1 MKAFPRAW
9 LCFGLLSTLALGQI
23 PDTMSFTIR
32 NWISGGFDEI
42 LVSADGVLAVQTGG
56 GSLFRSLDT
65 GKSWRPFPVPGATSS
80 SPLRGPSFDSES
92 RLLYGFSTNGT
103 Y

>member
-9 LCFGLLSTLALGQI
+9 LCFGLLSTLGLGQV
-23 PDTMSFTIR
+23 PDTISFTIR

-65 GKSWRPFPVPGATSS
+65 GKSWRPFPVPG
-80 SPLRGPSFDSES
+80 
-92 RLLYGFSTNGT
+92 GT
-103 Y
+103 TEIPAEGTFF